1 MAERIIR
8 SKWAHL
14 LALTAVLLTLA
25 GLMGSSRAYFSSDVG
40 LRFLQA
46 RELVANRWQTLAV
59 TYPAQAFD
67 PDLQFVPYYYAWS
80 LLDGR
85 IYLNV
90 SPFFPLALSFFYALT
105 GPDSVIIVPV
115 LGGVLAAAA
124 VYVLARTAGLR
135 RPLLALWLT
144 VFATPLLF
152 YSLELWD
159 HSWAA
164 AAAAWAVAAVAVGL
178 RRGTWL
184 PVFWGGVAA
193 GVGLGQR
200 PEMYVFAIALGVGLL
215 AVNWR
220 RLPALAAGGLAG
232 ALPVWLLQWRWVGHP
247 LGLAM
252 APHLLGYGRPPTRPA
267 SFSGVTIPPI
277 LRVSRLLFLVN
288 FHEPVTFAAL
298 LLAAAGI
305 GFIVLTVRVPHW
317 QRPIGLWLG
326 LVSIVTAYGLLLWYA
341 GSNPIPGLISVLPLI
356 GLSLVVAQGNGVYR
370 LTFIVAIVFVGLML
384 AVWPAFGGAQWG
396 SRYLLPA
403 VPLFLFLAVFA
414 WEAYAERLRGKMR
427 RAWQTTA
434 VGLLTL
440 SVIVQLAGLRAQWQR
455 HQAEFAMRAAVSQ
468 LPAEMILTNSLF
480 VPAQMAS
487 LPDKHFM
494 YTPDEAA
501 LAGALLLLAEGG
513 ARRVAFI
520 PDGDLPPLPM
530 PERIPG
536 WRLRPAAGG
545 TYKLERE

>member
-1 MAERIIR
+1 MAGKIIR

-14 LALTAVLLTLA
+14 LALTAVLLALA
-25 GLMGSSRAYFSSDVG
+25 GVMGSSRTYFSSDVG
-40 LRFLQA
+40 LRYLQA
-46 RELVANRWQTLAV
+46 RELAANRWQTLAV

-85 IYLNV
+85 IYLNI

-105 GPDSVIIVPV
+105 GPDSVIIASV

-200 PEMYVFAIALGVGLL
+200 PEMYIFAIALGAGLL
-215 AVNWR
+215 ALNWR

-252 APHLLGYGRPPTRPA
+252 APHLLGYGRPENLPD
-267 SFSGVTIPPI
+267 SYSSVTIPPV
-277 LRVSRLLFLVN
+277 LRVSRLLFWVN

-298 LLAAAGI
+298 LLTAAGI
-305 GFIVLTVRVPHW
+305 GLIVLTVRVPRW
-317 QRPIGLWLG
+317 RRPFGLWAG
-326 LVSIVTAYGLLLWYA
+326 LASLAAAYSLLIWYA
-341 GSNPIPGLISVLPLI
+341 GPKPVHGLISVTPLVA
-356 GLSLVVAQGNGVYR
+356 LSLVIARGDDIYR
-370 LTFIVAIVFVGLML
+370 LALITTLGFIGPML
-384 AVWPAFGGAQWG
+384 ALWPAFGGDQWG
-396 SRYLLPA
+396 ARYLLPA
-403 VPLFLFLAVFA
+403 APLLVFLAFSA
-414 WEAYAERLRGKMR
+414 WAAYDEILTGKMK
-427 RAWQTTA
+427 RAWNVT
-434 VGLLTL
+434 VICLLGL
-440 SVIVQLAGLRAQWQR
+440 SVIMQMAGLRAQWQK
-455 HQAEFAMRAAVSQ
+455 HQAQVALRDSVSS
-468 LPAEMILTNSLF
+468 LPEVVLTNSFSL
-480 VPAQMAS
+480 PAHMAG
-487 LPDKHFM
+487 LPDKKFI
-494 YTPDEAA
+494 YVGDETAVAVIVPRLAA
-501 LAGALLLLAEGG
+501 DGIRQVALVPEQY
-513 ARRVAFI
+513 
-520 PDGDLPPLPM
+520 LPPFTL
-530 PERIPG
+530 PERVGG
-536 WRLRPAAGG
+536 WRLVKIGPF
-545 TYKLERE
+545 TYKIEKN